1 MHVTVVALL
10 IIQIYWLYLFEGLC
24 LPLKLVRCSFDWSRK
39 FLQCIYISH
48 CNLRISFRIMYREYL
63 KYYATMLDYLMYQM
77 KCLSRKIEMNRK
89 VLWKI
94 QYVDTC
100 KNSDEKIMPAAKIFL
115 RCALD
120 GALLV
125 CTRMEKLSSRKIRK
139 YFEKWRFQFLKG
151 GYFKCKSYVIL
162 QNQHLRIEFVE
173 SSLFKSLLC
182 IVNECICILIFL
194 NFLNKI

>member
-1 MHVTVVALL
+1 
-10 IIQIYWLYLFEGLC
+10 
-24 LPLKLVRCSFDWSRK
+24 
-39 FLQCIYISH
+39 
-48 CNLRISFRIMYREYL
+48 
-63 KYYATMLDYLMYQM
+63 MLDYLMYQM

-139 YFEKWRFQFLKG
+139 YFEK
-151 GYFKCKSYVIL
+151 
-162 QNQHLRIEFVE
+162 
-173 SSLFKSLLC
+173 
-182 IVNECICILIFL
+182 
-194 NFLNKI
+194 